1 MKVLLEGRVDF
12 FAEGGPGRVA
22 SVDRLA
28 GGFDEDVC
36 VVVIG
41 CLLNRSGVRGL
52 TIVCHPLGACRWIVH
67 LTAIDCLFGV
77 ALHPLHCWVC
87 TGCVVPAAI
96 VHEGWLRW
104 ERHCLCS
111 VVMS

>member
-41 CLLNRSGVRGL
+41 
-52 TIVCHPLGACRWIVH
+52 
-67 LTAIDCLFGV
+67 
-77 ALHPLHCWVC
+77 
-87 TGCVVPAAI
+87 
-96 VHEGWLRW
+96 
-104 ERHCLCS
+104 
-111 VVMS
+111 